1 MTTAVAAAH
10 VLILVIS
17 TDLGAAL
24 IYFVVYLIML
34 YVATRQPLYAVAGVG
49 AGCGAAVIGY
59 HIFSHIKVRVA
70 AWQDPFATYSNGG
83 YQIAQSLF
91 AIGSGGVWY
100 RTFQRAAGY
109 DSGSGDGSDLF
120 CDHGGNRDDLFSLS
134 DSDLREL
141 LCDVFKYCDGT
152 AESVL

>member
-1 MTTAVAAAH
+1 MQ
-10 VLILVIS
+10 S
-17 TDLGAAL
+17 
-24 IYFVVYLIML
+24 
-34 YVATRQPLYAVAGVG
+34 QVG
-49 AGCGAAVIGY
+49 SRLWCRRHRY
-59 HIFSHIKVRVA
+59 HIFSHIRYVLPHGRI
-70 AWQDPFATYSNGG
+70 FATYSNGG
-83 YQIAQSLF
+83 YQIAQSLLQSVREDGLVQDF
-91 AIGSGGVWY
+91 SKGS
-100 RTFQRAAGY
+100 GY

>member
-1 MTTAVAAAH
+1 
-10 VLILVIS
+10 
-17 TDLGAAL
+17 
-24 IYFVVYLIML
+24 ML

-91 AIGSGGVWY
+91 AIGSGGWFGTGLFKGQPDTIPVAE
-100 RTFQRAAGY
+100 T
-109 DSGSGDGSDLF
+109 GSDLF

>member
-10 VLILVIS
+10 VLIPVIS

-49 AGCGAAVIGY
+49 VGCGAAVIGY

-70 AWQDPFATYSNGG
+70 AWQDPLPLTAMADTRSHSRFCNRFGRM
-83 YQIAQSLF
+83 
-91 AIGSGGVWY
+91 VWY

-120 CDHGGNRDDLFSLS
+120 CDHGGNGDDLFSLS
-134 DSDLREL
+134 DPDLREL